1 MIKGSC
7 LCGSIQFQINNTPK
21 QINLCHCKMC
31 QKFSGSAFGS
41 FMRVHKEDFLVTQ
54 GQDLETIYDS
64 SDFAARAFCSKCG
77 SSFRYINKEA
87 PDLIFVAAGCLDDH
101 PGIEPRHHI
110 FVKDKA
116 PWYDIDKKFPQFRDW
131 KSSVHHNLP

>member
-7 LCGSIQFQINNTPK
+7 LCKKIQFEIKNAPK

-41 FMRVHKEDFLVTQ
+41 FMRVLARDFKIIS
-54 GQDLETIYDS
+54 GLEFEKVFDS
-64 SDFAARAFCSKCG
+64 SEWAARAFCSNCG
-77 SSFRYINKEA
+77 ASIRYINKEQ
-87 PDLIFVAAGCLDDH
+87 PELTFVAAGCLDDD
-101 PGIEPRHHI
+101 PKICPRHHI

-116 PWYDIDKKFPQFRDW
+116 PWYEINSNIPQFQDW
-131 KSSVHHNLP
+131 KSSISNNLP